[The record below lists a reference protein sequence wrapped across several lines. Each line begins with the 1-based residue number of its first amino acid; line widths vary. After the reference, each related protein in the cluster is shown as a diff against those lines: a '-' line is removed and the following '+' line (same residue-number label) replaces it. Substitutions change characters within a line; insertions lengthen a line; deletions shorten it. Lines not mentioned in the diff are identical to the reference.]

1 MKTHNLVR
9 NCEDF
14 LHNKL
19 QLLMCNDS
27 VYKPAVSIVFKTD
40 DNPIQE
46 ESYKSSY
53 NLNNG
58 SSDHYNFDYLPDTE
72 CAH

>member
-1 MKTHNLVR
+1 
-9 NCEDF
+9 
-14 LHNKL
+14 
-19 QLLMCNDS
+19 MCNDS
-27 VYKPAVSIVFKTD
+27 VYKPAVSIVLKTD

-72 CAH
+72 CTH